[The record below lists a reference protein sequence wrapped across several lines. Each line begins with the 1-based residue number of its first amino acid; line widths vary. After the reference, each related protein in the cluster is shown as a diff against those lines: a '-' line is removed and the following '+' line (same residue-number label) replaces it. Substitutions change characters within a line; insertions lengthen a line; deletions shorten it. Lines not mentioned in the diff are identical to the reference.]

1 MTDLDPALY
10 TIAWIAPLEIEAVA
24 ALHMLDHRHDGRFP
38 TSRGDDYVFQAGD
51 INGHNIVVAT
61 LPQGREYGT
70 GSAAALASQ
79 IKKFFP
85 NLWIGLLVGVAAG
98 LPDLT
103 KNPPLDIRLGDV
115 LVSLPTGH
123 GAGIVAYDL
132 GKETANGFQL
142 LRDGRVMAST
152 ESVVASA
159 ISNIKML
166 APNDTDAFVP
176 LYLAM
181 KNKEHPNGTFS
192 DPGQQEDIFYDI
204 NDQGVEEMTIR
215 EERAASKRTRVWY
228 GAIGSGEKLVRNAR
242 KRNELRDTYGIIGL
256 EMEAAGTMSR
266 IPVGVIRGVCDYGD
280 ERKCKRWQPYAAA
293 MAAAYAKAVILEL
306 GSGKG
311 ALITQHNITRQPP
324 QGLILSDLPAK
335 TDRFFGRQ
343 NEILDI
349 KASLRMPSAQRAGA
363 VLCGISG
370 SGKTQLALEFVTRE
384 KNKFSVILWID
395 AGSQSSVEESTIS
408 CVSRMRQTIPEF
420 RHEESSSPLSS
431 VLEWLRTT
439 PDTNWLVVI
448 DRADDFIANKKLLA
462 YFKAM
467 QHGAICVISTHRS
480 VAKFV
485 GVKQV
490 LVERLDL
497 TASQALILWRAF
509 ENEQDRSQEGKL
521 FNVFDDLYKS
531 LLIRSSDASLLLT
544 LCAVFGPWSIPVS
557 LLRGLQF
564 FDIANTASKDN
575 SWGQLQILLDDD
587 VELKVAIEELCKIF
601 SAKKRQDCLM
611 DVQSI
616 SLHPSIC
623 QWRFETLGEQRADWV
638 MQASFGLATHIKY
651 SSAKQQKAPERETP
665 TDTAHRFFKF
675 VDRCLNA
682 IWTNVSDCDLA
693 PPRGKFATEYFKI
706 CSCMADMYVSVRK
719 YATARKLFSSAIN
732 YLRPFHAV
740 DSSDKALIRLLCG
753 FATSCG
759 KMGDLTEAKVALQ
772 SAEAIS
778 EAVYG
783 PESDEV
789 VKISLKLTAIQ
800 KKAALQRDH
809 HRRAVIAS
817 TGAKPARTCIEATGV
832 AYRLE
837 YPRIG
842 LIYKNPIDTNIRP
855 LLEGTVDLEAEN
867 KDGEGQLWRAL
878 NEAHLATRQ
887 LLFEGGVD
895 ASAASQDGETSLES
909 ATDNQHEAIIEQLL
923 ERGADI
929 EAKNHDKGE
938 TPLSWAVRHK
948 HEAIATLL
956 LERGADIET
965 KNRYSKTPL
974 SHAAATGQ
982 EGILELLLERG
993 ADIEAKDTK
1002 GWTPLLYATAA
1013 GRDVILELL
1022 VKRGADIEAKDTNG
1036 WTPLLYATAAGREAI
1051 VAWLLERG
1059 ADMEARGTNSWTP
1072 LLCAAATGHEAIVE
1086 LLLERGAD
1094 IEVKGT
1100 QHGWTSLLYAAAA
1113 GHKAIVKRLVERG
1126 ADIEAKDVD
1135 YGQTA
1140 LWWAARNGH
1149 EAIVRLLIESIHG
1162 IEARNKDS
1170 KV

>member
-349 KASLRMPSAQRAGA
+349 EASLRMPSTQRAGA

-384 KNKFSVILWID
+384 RNKFSVILWID

-485 GVKQV
+485 GLKQV
-490 LVERLDL
+490 LVERLDF

-509 ENEQDRSQEGKL
+509 ENEQDRSQEGK
-521 FNVFDDLYKS
+521 YS
-531 LLIRSSDASLLLT
+531 
-544 LCAVFGPWSIPVS
+544 
-557 LLRGLQF
+557 
-564 FDIANTASKDN
+564 N
-575 SWGQLQILLDDD
+575 SQ
-587 VELKVAIEELCKIF
+587 
-601 SAKKRQDCLM
+601 
-611 DVQSI
+611 
-616 SLHPSIC
+616 
-623 QWRFETLGEQRADWV
+623 
-638 MQASFGLATHIKY
+638 
-651 SSAKQQKAPERETP
+651 
-665 TDTAHRFFKF
+665 
-675 VDRCLNA
+675 
-682 IWTNVSDCDLA
+682 
-693 PPRGKFATEYFKI
+693 
-706 CSCMADMYVSVRK
+706 
-719 YATARKLFSSAIN
+719 
-732 YLRPFHAV
+732 
-740 DSSDKALIRLLCG
+740 
-753 FATSCG
+753 
-759 KMGDLTEAKVALQ
+759 
-772 SAEAIS
+772 
-778 EAVYG
+778 
-783 PESDEV
+783 
-789 VKISLKLTAIQ
+789 
-800 KKAALQRDH
+800 
-809 HRRAVIAS
+809 
-817 TGAKPARTCIEATGV
+817 
-832 AYRLE
+832 
-837 YPRIG
+837 
-842 LIYKNPIDTNIRP
+842 
-855 LLEGTVDLEAEN
+855 
-867 KDGEGQLWRAL
+867 
-878 NEAHLATRQ
+878 
-887 LLFEGGVD
+887 
-895 ASAASQDGETSLES
+895 
-909 ATDNQHEAIIEQLL
+909 
-923 ERGADI
+923 
-929 EAKNHDKGE
+929 
-938 TPLSWAVRHK
+938 
-948 HEAIATLL
+948 
-956 LERGADIET
+956 
-965 KNRYSKTPL
+965 
-974 SHAAATGQ
+974 
-982 EGILELLLERG
+982 
-993 ADIEAKDTK
+993 
-1002 GWTPLLYATAA
+1002 
-1013 GRDVILELL
+1013 
-1022 VKRGADIEAKDTNG
+1022 
-1036 WTPLLYATAAGREAI
+1036 
-1051 VAWLLERG
+1051 
-1059 ADMEARGTNSWTP
+1059 
-1072 LLCAAATGHEAIVE
+1072 
-1086 LLLERGAD
+1086 
-1094 IEVKGT
+1094 
-1100 QHGWTSLLYAAAA
+1100 
-1113 GHKAIVKRLVERG
+1113 
-1126 ADIEAKDVD
+1126 
-1135 YGQTA
+1135 
-1140 LWWAARNGH
+1140 
-1149 EAIVRLLIESIHG
+1149 
-1162 IEARNKDS
+1162 
-1170 KV
+1170 